1 MAVTATSALRAVVIV
16 SALGCGAWG
25 VFRERPLHPA
35 DGILVAGRPRQ
46 DNYEE
51 AQRTVREGK
60 WTLTPRA
67 RYDITARVLKRER
80 YRFDAMADLSPL
92 DLALGWGQMSGN
104 EMLNELDLT
113 ESKRELHETVKPTYE
128 GMDYGYVLRHS
139 SNNHMIPLD
148 AAIERQLIALRV
160 GQVVQLKG
168 DLVDAHSDDGWYANT
183 SLTREDEGDGA
194 CEVMLVRGV
203 QIKN

>member
-1 MAVTATSALRAVVIV
+1 VIRLLKLVAVA
-16 SALGCGAWG
+16 ALGWG
-25 VFRERPLHPA
+25 CWSVYGHARSVHPA
-35 DGILVAGRPRQ
+35 DGVLVPGRPRQ
-46 DNYEE
+46 INYDD
-51 AQRTVREGK
+51 ARPTVRRGK

-67 RYDITARVLKRER
+67 RYDITARVLKAER
-80 YRFDAMADLSPL
+80 YRFDDMSDLSPI
-92 DLALGWGQMSGN
+92 DLALGWGGMSGN

-128 GMDYGYVLRHS
+128 NMDYGYVLRHS
-139 SNNHMIPLD
+139 SNNHMIPFS
-148 AAIERQLIALRV
+148 AAIEGQLLKLRV
-160 GQVVQLKG
+160 GQVVQFKG
-168 DLVDAHSDDGWYANT
+168 DLVDAHSDDGWHANT